1 MSNFDETR
9 QLKEKLERAIE
20 KDRPKEALEILDK
33 LEFIEADKARWPHRR
48 GDILRKLGQ
57 KAAAIEAYE
66 RGVSLYAVE
75 GFIARAIALAKLVVD
90 LDPSRT
96 DVLEKVDPKVARR
109 RLRPDAAP
117 AIPAPEG
124 RRSMPTPGQ
133 AGPSNPPIAARPSPQ
148 PTPPAAA
155 RPTPPP
161 APAVPAVPAV
171 PARPTPP
178 PVPLAPI
185 GVRSSP
191 PPATNLRTPDARPPI
206 PRSVSE
212 FDIDLDS
219 LADYSVLD
227 VAHRANDFEVE
238 IDLSEIQVEARPRGP
253 IEEEPSAD
261 VLASLPA
268 FPLFADCPQGA
279 LHELVRGADL
289 VELLDGETVVR
300 QGAPADELFAIIEG
314 RVRVGVEG
322 LAPELQPVLTEGDL
336 FGESCLLE
344 NEPRKADVFVEG
356 RLFALRIPR
365 LVLKTVIAAHPKVG
379 EILFQLL
386 TRRLVGNLMQSSPLF
401 TAFDPV
407 TRKELAR
414 LFEVRRMAAGANLFE
429 EGRRADALYIPL
441 TGRVELRSK
450 ARGEGDLAGPGA
462 VLGHESI
469 FFNRTADATARCGKE
484 MALLCLPAASFG
496 KVASQYPPVLAH
508 LAEMSAEPS
517 ADMDLEGSGL
527 L

>member
-1 MSNFDETR
+1 MSTFDETR

-96 DVLEKVDPKVARR
+96 DVLEKVDPKQARR
-109 RLRPDAAP
+109 RLRPDVAP
-117 AIPAPEG
+117 PIPPPEA
-124 RRSMPTPGQ
+124 RR
-133 AGPSNPPIAARPSPQ
+133 PIAAPGPTGPS
-148 PTPPAAA
+148 TPPAAA

-161 APAVPAVPAV
+161 PAARPTPPPAPPGPTIPV
-171 PARPTPP
+171 RPTPP
-178 PVPLAPI
+178 PVPTAPV

-206 PRSVSE
+206 ARSVSE
-212 FDIDLDS
+212 FDIELDS

-238 IDLSEIQVEARPRGP
+238 IDLSEIQVEARPHGP

-268 FPLFADCPQGA
+268 FPLFADCPQAA
-279 LHELVRGADL
+279 LLELVRGADL
-289 VELLDGETVVR
+289 VELTDGETVVR

-322 LAPELQPVLTEGDL
+322 LPPELQPVLTEGDL

-365 LVLKTVIAAHPKVG
+365 LVLKTVIAAHPKLG

-469 FFNRTADATARCGKE
+469 FFNRAADATARCGKE

-496 KVASQYPPVLAH
+496 RVASQYPPVLAH

-517 ADMDLEGSGL
+517 ADLDLEGSGL